1 MKQKLIIIITSL
13 LLPSV
18 SFTSAHASE
27 KLIKTPSVEEE
38 MSEQKE
44 VLKKYNKGESFTQGG
59 VKYTVYPQLFANLKK
74 LKAEE
79 NSSGLQD
86 SSNLVLTMKNFSVY
100 KVTENTSEKKR
111 NYNNQIVYND
121 STENFGILS
130 GVIIVKTKNNSE
142 FKDKSFEVVKS
153 YPNLGYFL
161 VKIPKNITIQV
172 TLEKLKKLDYVNE
185 ASVEVIENFKDT
197 M

>member
-1 MKQKLIIIITSL
+1 MKQKLIIIIASL

-18 SFTSAHASE
+18 SVTTAFASE
-27 KLIKTPSVEEE
+27 KLIKTPSIEEE

-44 VLKKYNKGESFTQGG
+44 VLKKYNKGETFTQGG
-59 VKYTVYPQLFANLKK
+59 TKYTVYPQLYANLKK
-74 LKAEE
+74 LKTEE
-79 NSSGLQD
+79 HGSSLQNN
-86 SSNLVLTMKNFSVY
+86 SNLVLTMKNFSVY
-100 KVTENTSEKKR
+100 KVLENASEKKQ

-142 FKDKSFEVVKS
+142 FKEKSFEVVKS

-172 TLEKLKKLDYVNE
+172 TLERLKKLDYVTE
-185 ASVEVIENFKDT
+185 ANVEVIENFKDT
-197 M
+197 L